1 MKKVGKSIIR
11 FFLVWMLIFGISN
24 CAKKETS
31 TPVSPSPD
39 ISTPSNMDK
48 NPFYTFP
55 YMDENPFYTLLWSA
69 FIESTSIHNSISQPL
84 IDQNILVFT
93 KTSPAE
99 NFAFLYGL
107 DIDTGKTL
115 WKEQLKQGGMWGGVI
130 WNGTLFFGGTHL
142 YAYDVKSGK
151 ELWSIPSKDEISY
164 SAPALSGSTLFAC
177 KYLPNDYRRK
187 YGSSESRIK
196 DSMVAVDAKTG
207 EILWEKNIEDGLVNA
222 PAIGNGLVY
231 FGTFDGHFYALEAET
246 GIERWKI
253 KKPDWR
259 ITATPAVDDENVYLV
274 SWKDADDSVYALD
287 AFTGK
292 ERWIFTPSSILKID
306 EDINM
311 DKSTPVL
318 SEGILFVSARPSYLG
333 VVFAIQSK
341 TGSMVWKSMP
351 LDGSLETPTIA
362 QNKVYVGSLYALDVD
377 TGEAYKV
384 NIKTEA
390 QTTITAYEDKVFIG
404 DSYGAIHALQEK

>member
-1 MKKVGKSIIR
+1 MMIVNKLLELRIR
-11 FFLVWMLIFGISN
+11 KNITAFFLVWMLIFGISN

-39 ISTPSNMDK
+39 VSTPSII
-48 NPFYTFP
+48 
-55 YMDENPFYTLLWSA
+55 DENPFYPLLWSA
-69 FIESTSIHNSISQPL
+69 FIESTSIHNIISKPL
-84 IDQNILVFT
+84 IDQNILVFR

-115 WKEQLKQGGMWGGVI
+115 WKEQLKQGGRGGVI

-151 ELWSIPSKDEISY
+151 ELWSIPSKYEISY
-164 SAPALSGSTLFAC
+164 SAPALSDSTLFVC

-207 EILWEKNIEDGLVNA
+207 EILWEKSIEDGLVNA

-253 KKPDWR
+253 KNPDWR
-259 ITATPAVDDENVYLV
+259 ITATPAVDDENVYFV

-287 AFTGK
+287 AFNGK
-292 ERWIFTPSSILKID
+292 ERWKFTPSSILKID

-311 DKSTPVL
+311 DNSTPVL
-318 SEGILFVSARPSYLG
+318 SEGILYVSASPSYLG

-351 LDGSLETPTIA
+351 LDGSLEIPTIA
-362 QNKVYVGSLYALDVD
+362 HNKVYVGSLYALDID

-384 NIKTEA
+384 NIKTAA
-390 QTTITAYEDKVFIG
+390 QTTITAYEDKVFIR
-404 DSYGAIHALQEK
+404 DSYGAIHAIQKK